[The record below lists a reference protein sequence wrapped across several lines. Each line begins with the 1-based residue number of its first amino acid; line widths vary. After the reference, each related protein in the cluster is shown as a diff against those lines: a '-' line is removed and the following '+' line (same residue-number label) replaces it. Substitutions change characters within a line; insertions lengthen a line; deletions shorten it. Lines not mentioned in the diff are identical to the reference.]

1 LAFRAVRQGCQ
12 TSFEK
17 KAKRGKKS
25 QIVKSYKIS
34 AFYMCYHVFSK
45 VVNKANST
53 LVNYVHGNLKFN
65 NSQHITFAA

>member
-1 LAFRAVRQGCQ
+1 
-12 TSFEK
+12 
-17 KAKRGKKS
+17 
-25 QIVKSYKIS
+25 
-34 AFYMCYHVFSK
+34 MCYHVFSK